1 MWGSSAKRSINE
13 QRREVKELRKSEERF
28 RSLVELAPDGI
39 ITTTPSGKITSINAA
54 YTNLT
59 GDTKEDVVG
68 KHFTQLRSLQVG
80 VRDFPK
86 YAKFFSLVVLGRNP
100 PPFEFPYTHKDG
112 SKKWASAQFKMIRST
127 GTSSEVIG
135 ILRDVTDRKQDEE
148 RINNL
153 LKELEASNRELE
165 HSNRELEDFTYA
177 VSHDLKAPLRTV
189 EAFAGFLI
197 DDYAKNLDET
207 GNEYLNRMKNA
218 SIRMT
223 GLIDDLLNLS
233 RVGRMHADIVL
244 VDLNELVEEIKLDF
258 ETQINERN
266 AEIISSRLPAIK
278 TQYMWVQQLF
288 SNLISN
294 GLKFNTSKT
303 PKVWIRHKDQK
314 DYHLFS
320 VKDNGIG
327 IEKRYQEKIFKIFHR
342 LHSREEYPGS
352 GTGLTICKKIVET
365 FGGRIWVESKPG
377 AGSTFYFTIPKEEIV
392 ETEVSEYS
400 HEVDQGVIQV
410 QEELTE
416 HAE

>member
-1 MWGSSAKRSINE
+1 MQEMKKLKI
-13 QRREVKELRKSEERF
+13 SEERL

-39 ITTTPSGKITSINAA
+39 LTLTITGIVTSVNAA
-54 YTNLT
+54 YINIT
-59 GDTKEDVVG
+59 GYSKDDVVG
-68 KHFTQLRSLQVG
+68 KHFTKLRALQIG

-86 YAKFFSLVVLGRNP
+86 YIKFFGSAILGRNQP
-100 PPFEFPYTHKDG
+100 PMEFPYTHKDD
-112 SKKWASAQFKMIRST
+112 SKRWGEANFKLVK
-127 GTSSEVIG
+127 TSGVKSEVIG
-135 ILRDVTDRKQDEE
+135 ILRDITDRKRDEI
-148 RINNL
+148 RIKNL
-153 LKELEASNRELE
+153 LKELEQSNRELE
-165 HSNRELEDFTYA
+165 RSNRELEDFTYA

-218 SIRMT
+218 SVRMT

-233 RVGRMHADIVL
+233 RVGRMHTDIVL
-244 VDLNELVEEIKLDF
+244 VDLNELLEEIKLDF

-266 AEIISSRLPAIK
+266 SEIISSRLPAIK